1 MYIYLNTALS
11 RKTFTL
17 NLFMIFDM
25 VEYEIT
31 RYTLVVHLQVK
42 SDRPAERRAASLKL
56 CDALW
61 ENHLSVGKKR
71 LFLVTYVNEHSNHLT
86 GKVLYVHSHQS
97 VC

>member
-11 RKTFTL
+11 RKTFAL

-61 ENHLSVGKKR
+61 ENHLSVEKKR
-71 LFLVTYVNEHSNHLT
+71 MFLVTQRTHNHLT
-86 GKVLYVHSHQS
+86 GKVHSQQS
-97 VC
+97 VW